1 LPGDQ
6 TAKTQ
11 FMRSVKRD
19 NCKGILTFI
28 LFLSSLAVAAQTSNP
43 KYDKALAD
51 SLGADEYGMKM
62 YVLVILKSG
71 TNKTQDKPKLDS
83 LFSGHMQNIK
93 RLAKEGKLVV
103 AGPLEENAKTYRGL
117 FILNVKTV
125 EEAKALLQTDPA
137 VHAKIFDTE
146 LYSWYGSA
154 ALPMY
159 LPASERVGKKSF

>member
-1 LPGDQ
+1 
-6 TAKTQ
+6 
-11 FMRSVKRD
+11 MRSIKRD
-19 NCKGILTFI
+19 HNKGILTFI

-43 KYDKALAD
+43 KYDKAIAD

-117 FILNVKTV
+117 FI
-125 EEAKALLQTDPA
+125 
-137 VHAKIFDTE
+137 
-146 LYSWYGSA
+146 
-154 ALPMY
+154 
-159 LPASERVGKKSF
+159 